1 MKKSKFTEEQIAYAL
16 RQVESGDVEVLAAQH
31 LDIQARAGG
40 AYERNRAVECEPLVA
55 RSTPQRGRDPLD
67 IQHGAG
73 QVGAFADERPAE
85 GERVRDDLAQLAD
98 AQVDHFH
105 PARTGVT
112 SSHVGDGPAQGQL
125 MHAVARCRSSSG
137 VPGYPDPESMI
148 AFASRPWTT

>member
-1 MKKSKFTEEQIAYAL
+1 MREGNNLISSSGGGIIMIVVVVLRMKGLSVHA
-16 RQVESGDVEVLAAQH
+16 
-31 LDIQARAGG
+31 
-40 AYERNRAVECEPLVA
+40 ECELLVA

-73 QVGAFADERPAE
+73 QVGTFADERPAE
-85 GERVRDDLAQLAD
+85 GERVRDDLAQLPD

-112 SSHVGDGPAQGQL
+112 SGHVGDGPAQGQL

-148 AFASRPWTT
+148 AFAVRPWTT